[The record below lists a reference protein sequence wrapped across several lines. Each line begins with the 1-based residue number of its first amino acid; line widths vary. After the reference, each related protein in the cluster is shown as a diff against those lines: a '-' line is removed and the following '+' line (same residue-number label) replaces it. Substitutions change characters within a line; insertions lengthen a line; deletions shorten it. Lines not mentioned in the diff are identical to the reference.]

1 MSNLLSRL
9 ESRKMPHRDVAICL
23 DLNLLNRLNEALRR
37 VVDANTAQAK
47 DQRSVASPEL
57 RAARAEVADAKAAIR
72 DASITIRITGVDRN
86 TYNQFLL
93 DCPPRKGHQEMY
105 DPNIFFMHV
114 ARQTG
119 QYVDENG
126 NVHEMTDEEWEL
138 VDSKITDGEHDR
150 IASAVIEVNRTVG
163 SNNIDFFETAS
174 ETTRDSSG
182 ISASPVDL
190 ESRPAVSGAGSRKK
204 STATK

>member
-1 MSNLLSRL
+1 MSNLMSRL
-9 ESRKMPHRDVAICL
+9 EGRKMPHRDVAICL
-23 DLNLLNRLNEALRR
+23 DLNLLARLDEALGAL
-37 VVDANTAQAK
+37 VNANTAQAN
-47 DQRSVASPEL
+47 DQRSVTSPEL
-57 RAARAEVADAKAAIR
+57 RAARAAVADAKAAVR
-72 DASITIRITGVDRN
+72 DASITIRITGVDRK

-93 DCPPRKGHQEMY
+93 ECPPRKGRQELY
-105 DPNIFFMHV
+105 DPTIFFMHV

-119 QYVDENG
+119 QYVDEDG
-126 NVHEMTDEEWEL
+126 NVHEMTDEEWNL

-174 ETTRDSSG
+174 ETTRDSFG
-182 ISASPVDL
+182 ISASPVDS
-190 ESRPAVSGAGSRKK
+190 ESRPAASGAGSRKK